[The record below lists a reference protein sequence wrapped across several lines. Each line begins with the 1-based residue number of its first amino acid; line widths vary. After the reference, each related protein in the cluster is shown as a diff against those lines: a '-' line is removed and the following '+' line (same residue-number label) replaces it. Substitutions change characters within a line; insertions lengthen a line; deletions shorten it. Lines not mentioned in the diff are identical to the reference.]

1 MSSYLREDRFSMHD
15 QTRVTTLGRDP
26 ERHHGIVNPPVYHA
40 STILFPSLAALDAPR
55 TREGYYYGR
64 QGTPTTR
71 ALCEAVAGV
80 EGGEVA
86 FVVGSGKAAI
96 TTVLMGL
103 TSGGDHILVTDSAY
117 QPTRQF
123 ANGVLRRFGV
133 ETTYYDPAI
142 GAGIA
147 ELIRPN
153 TRLVFTESPG
163 SLTFEVQDI
172 AAIADAAHAKGVHV
186 VMDNTWSGG
195 LYFKPFAHGVD
206 VSIQAATKYIVGHS
220 DVMMGTI
227 TTTEAL
233 REPIQAAFNELGG
246 APGPDD
252 CYLALRGLRT
262 MATRLAQ
269 HQASGLRLAEWLRGR
284 PEVKAVLH
292 PALEGAPGHDLWRRD
307 FTGSSGLFGFL
318 LQPVARPAL
327 AAMLDQLELFGM
339 GYSWGGYE
347 SLLIPT
353 DPRSIRTARPWAMEG
368 QLMRI
373 HVGLEHPD
381 DLIADLEAGFARLRA
396 AS

>member
-1 MSSYLREDRFSMHD
+1 MHD

-26 ERHHGIVNPPVYHA
+26 HRHHGIVNPPVYHA
-40 STILFPSLAALDAPR
+40 STILYPTLEALDAPR
-55 TREGYYYGR
+55 IRDGYYYGR
-64 QGTPTTR
+64 YGTPTTR
-71 ALCEAVAGV
+71 ALADAVAGI
-80 EGGEVA
+80 EGGDFSLIVS
-86 FVVGSGKAAI
+86 SGKTAI
-96 TTVLMGL
+96 TTVLLGL
-103 TSGGDHILVTDSAY
+103 TRAGDHILVTDSAY
-117 QPTRQF
+117 QPTRTF
-123 ANGVLRRFGV
+123 ADGVLQRFGV
-133 ETTYYDPAI
+133 ETTYYDPRI

-153 TRLVFTESPG
+153 TKLVFTESPG

-172 AAIADAAHAKGVHV
+172 PAIVEAAHAEGVNV
-186 VMDNTWSGG
+186 VTDNTWAAG

-227 TTTEAL
+227 TATEAL
-233 REPIQAAFNELGG
+233 RGPIQHAYNELAG

-269 HQASGLRLAEWLRGR
+269 HQASAIRIAEWLEKRA
-284 PEVKAVLH
+284 EVEAVLH
-292 PALEGAPGHDLWRRD
+292 PALESHPDHTLWRRD
-307 FTGSSGLFGFL
+307 FTGSSGLFAFRL
-318 LQPVARPAL
+318 PAVPRPAL
-327 AAMLDQLELFGM
+327 AAMLDHLELFGM
-339 GYSWGGYE
+339 GYSWGGFE

-353 DPRSIRTARPWAMEG
+353 APGKIRSAVPWRHEG
-368 QLMRI
+368 QMLRI

-396 AS
+396 AA

>member
-1 MSSYLREDRFSMHD
+1 MHD

-26 ERHHGIVNPPVYHA
+26 HAHHGIVNPPVYHA
-40 STILFPSLAALDAPR
+40 STILFPTLAALRRAAHRD
-55 TREGYYYGR
+55 GYYYGR
-64 QGTPTTR
+64 YGTPTTR
-71 ALCEAVAGV
+71 ALAEAVAGI
-80 EGGEVA
+80 EGGDFA
-86 FVVGSGKAAI
+86 FVVSSGKTAI
-96 TTVLMGL
+96 TTVLLGL
-103 TSGGDHILVTDSAY
+103 TKPAITSSS
-117 QPTRQF
+117 PTAPISRP
-123 ANGVLRRFGV
+123 ATSPTACSPLRRR
-133 ETTYYDPAI
+133 DDLLRPRI

-172 AAIADAAHAKGVHV
+172 PAIAAAAHAKGVPV
-186 VMDNTWSGG
+186 VMDNTWATG

-206 VSIQAATKYIVGHS
+206 VSIQAATKYIGGHS

-233 REPIQAAFNELGG
+233 REPIQAAFNELAG

-269 HQASGLRLAEWLRGR
+269 HQRAPSSRRVAGGSGRRSRPCSIRRCRKLPRPRALAPRLHRQLRALRLS
-284 PEVKAVLH
+284 
-292 PALEGAPGHDLWRRD
+292 PAAGE
-307 FTGSSGLFGFL
+307 
-318 LQPVARPAL
+318 RPAL
-327 AAMLDQLELFGM
+327 AAMLDHLELFGM

-353 DPRSIRTARPWAMEG
+353 NPRPIRTASPGRTT
-368 QLMRI
+368 
-373 HVGLEHPD
+373 
-381 DLIADLEAGFARLRA
+381 
-396 AS
+396 ASSCASMSGSSTPTT

>member
-1 MSSYLREDRFSMHD
+1 MRDETL
-15 QTRVTTLGRDP
+15 VTTLGRDP
-26 ERHHGIVNPPVYHA
+26 HRHHGIVNPPVYHA
-40 STILFPSLAALDAPR
+40 STILFSDLAAYDAPR
-55 TREGYYYGR
+55 TRDGYYYGR
-64 QGTPTTR
+64 YGTPTTR
-71 ALCEAVAGV
+71 ALAAAVAGI
-80 EGGEVA
+80 EGGD
-86 FVVGSGKAAI
+86 FSLIVGSGKTAI

-103 TSGGDHILVTDSAY
+103 TKAGDHILVTDSAY
-117 QPTRQF
+117 QPTRTF

-133 ETTYYDPAI
+133 ETTYYDPRI

-172 AAIADAAHAKGVHV
+172 PAIAEAAHAKGVVV
-186 VMDNTWSGG
+186 VMDNTWSAG

-227 TTTEAL
+227 TATEAL
-233 REPIQAAFNELGG
+233 RAPIQDGFNELAG

-252 CYLALRGLRT
+252 CYLALRGMRT

-269 HQASGLRLAEWLRGR
+269 HQTSAIAIAHWLEAQ
-284 PEVKAVLH
+284 PEVEAVLH
-292 PALEGAPGHDLWRRD
+292 PALESHPDHALWRRD
-307 FTGSSGLFGFL
+307 FTGSSGLFAFRL
-318 LQPVARPAL
+318 PPVSRPAL
-327 AAMLDQLELFGM
+327 AAMLDHLELFGM
-339 GYSWGGYE
+339 GASWGGYE

-353 DPRSIRTARPWAMEG
+353 DPAKIRTAVPWPHDG
-368 QLMRI
+368 QMLRI

-381 DLIADLEAGFARLRA
+381 DLIKDLAAGLARLKA

>member
-1 MSSYLREDRFSMHD
+1 MHD

-26 ERHHGIVNPPVYHA
+26 ENHHGIVNPPVYHA

-71 ALCEAVAGV
+71 ALTDAVAGV
-80 EGGEVA
+80 EGGDVA
-86 FVVGSGKAAI
+86 FVVSSGKTAI
-96 TTVLMGL
+96 TTVLLGL
-103 TSGGDHILVTDSAY
+103 TRTGDHILVTDSAY
-117 QPTRQF
+117 QPTRLF
-123 ANGVLRRFGV
+123 ANGVLERFGV
-133 ETTYYDPAI
+133 ETTYYDPGI

-172 AAIADAAHAKGVHV
+172 PAIVAAAHAKGVPV

-233 REPIQAAFNELGG
+233 REPIQAAFNELAG

-269 HQASGLRLAEWLRGR
+269 HQASAIQLAQWLEARS
-284 PEVKAVLH
+284 EVQAVFH
-292 PALEGAPGHDLWRRD
+292 PALPGCPGHELWRRD
-307 FTGSSGLFGFL
+307 FIGSSGLFGFL
-318 LQPVARPAL
+318 LHPVARPAL
-327 AAMLDQLELFGM
+327 AAMLDHLELFGM

-353 DPRSIRTARPWAMEG
+353 NPRPIRTARPWPHEG
-368 QLMRI
+368 QLMRM

-381 DLIADLEAGFARLRA
+381 DLIKDLEAGFARLA
-396 AS
+396 AAP

>member
-1 MSSYLREDRFSMHD
+1 MHD
-15 QTRVTTLGRDP
+15 ETRVTTLGRAP
-26 ERHHGIVNPPVYHA
+26 EQHHGIVNPPVYHA

-55 TREGYYYGR
+55 TPDGYYYGR

-71 ALCEAVAGV
+71 ALAEAVAGI
-80 EGGEVA
+80 EGGDA
-86 FVVGSGKAAI
+86 TFVVASGKAAI

-103 TSGGDHILVTDSAY
+103 TRAGDHILVTDSAY
-117 QPTRQF
+117 QPTRLF
-123 ANGVLRRFGV
+123 ASGVLARFGV
-133 ETTYYDPAI
+133 ETTYFDPAI

-147 ELIRPN
+147 DLIRPN

-172 AAIADAAHAKGVHV
+172 PAITAAARAKAVPV

-195 LYFKPFAHGVD
+195 LYFKAFAHGVD
-206 VSIQAATKYIVGHS
+206 ISIQAATKYIVGHS

-227 TTTEAL
+227 TTTAAL
-233 REPIQAAFNELGG
+233 RDPIQAAFNDLAG

-262 MATRLAQ
+262 MATRLAR
-269 HQASGLRLAEWLRGR
+269 HDASGRELALWLQAR
-284 PEVKAVLH
+284 PEVQAVFH
-292 PALEGAPGHDLWRRD
+292 PGLPGCPGHELWRRD
-307 FTGSSGLFGFL
+307 FSGSSGLFGFL
-318 LQPVARPAL
+318 LQPVTRTAL
-327 AAMLDQLELFGM
+327 AAMLDHLELFGM

-353 DPRSIRTARPWAMEG
+353 DPRRIRTARPWPHEG

-373 HVGLEHPD
+373 HVGLEHPE
-381 DLIADLEAGFARLRA
+381 DLINDLEAGFARLARA
-396 AS
+396 S